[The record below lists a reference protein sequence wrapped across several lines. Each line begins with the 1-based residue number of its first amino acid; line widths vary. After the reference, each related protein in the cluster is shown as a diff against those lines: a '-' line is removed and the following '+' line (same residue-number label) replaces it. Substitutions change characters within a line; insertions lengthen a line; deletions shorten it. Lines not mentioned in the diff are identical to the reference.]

1 MYKIQAIF
9 GLIAKS
15 LSSILMVIS
24 IPISIIFFAGGICM
38 WQIDQLL
45 ITIYGEEGA
54 QDIMNNFI
62 SDASSNNIFEVVKY
76 VGVSIFSV
84 TLILFIIFLV
94 AIVIKVTL
102 YKSVSGFLVARNK
115 ELRNIEINKAE
126 EKLDKYRYRE

>member
-1 MYKIQAIF
+1 
-9 GLIAKS
+9 
-15 LSSILMVIS
+15 
-24 IPISIIFFAGGICM
+24 M